1 MKMKNKNSDI
11 LIKKISKRIAREAM
25 NSTAT
30 HRTYKTTY
38 KDIHKYFKIFN
49 KLLFKGKLI
58 PFNDIK
64 IRKIHSTWAQF
75 TEVFNNR
82 KKTVSYWLE
91 ILPEFPNR
99 KEFLI
104 SLAHEMIHY
113 SQILNGKQASHNDYF
128 FSFKN
133 KFKKLNLTLN

>member
-1 MKMKNKNSDI
+1 MTKKEEK
-11 LIKKISKRIAREAM
+11 IKKEKIIKVKKRILKESANMKE
-25 NSTAT
+25 N
-30 HRTYKTTY
+30 YKTTF
-38 KDIHKYFKIFN
+38 KDIKKYFKIFN
-49 KLLFKGKLI
+49 KALFKDSLN